1 MVKLDDLVAAVE
13 AVRAGYFE
21 WISMWKSIGMSEALK
36 ADASELPQVVA
47 MICYRIDALDIEIMK
62 LQFADPAVAAQ
73 IMMSKITG
81 KKAAP

>member
-1 MVKLDDLVAAVE
+1 MVKMEDLAAAFD
-13 AVRAGYFE
+13 AVRSGFLE

-62 LQFADPAVAAQ
+62 LQFNDPAVAAQ
-73 IMMSKITG
+73 IMMAKIVG
-81 KKAAP
+81 KKAL